1 MRYDVNVHCAVE
13 AGSVEDAFMKV
24 AHGEYKLRGIDIY
37 ENPEREKAP
46 GRMFVARNVDNGGDD
61 L

>member
-1 MRYDVNVHCAVE
+1 MHCAVE